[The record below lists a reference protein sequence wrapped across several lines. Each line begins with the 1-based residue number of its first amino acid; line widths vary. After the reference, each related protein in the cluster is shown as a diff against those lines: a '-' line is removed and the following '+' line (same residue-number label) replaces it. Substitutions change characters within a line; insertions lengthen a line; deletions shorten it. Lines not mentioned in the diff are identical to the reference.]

1 MFKESYPHM
10 KFPLWVPRP
19 AYETLGIYA
28 EWSATYDADLIAAGY
43 ESPRRVAEAIRQFCN
58 PYTTILDFGCG
69 TGLSG
74 LALQAVGFKHID
86 GVEISPEMLALAKLR
101 KVYNSVWQSALGE
114 ITHVKRGQYQIIVA
128 AGVISL
134 GAAPPETLSLIIDHL
149 DKGGMAGFS
158 FNDPTVAEGSYD
170 AILNSEILE
179 KRVKVIF
186 RENGTHLSEINM
198 RSDII
203 VLKRL

>member
-1 MFKESYPHM
+1 MFNESYPHM
-10 KFPLWVPRP
+10 KFSLWVPRP
-19 AYETLGIYA
+19 ANETRDIYA
-28 EWSATYDADLIAAGY
+28 EWAMTYDTDLTPAGY
-43 ESPRRVAEAIRQFCN
+43 ESPRRIAEAIRKFST
-58 PYTTILDFGCG
+58 PDTTILDFVCG

-149 DKGGMAGFS
+149 DKGGMAEFS
-158 FNDPTVAEGSYD
+158 FNDPTIEDGSYD
-170 AILNSEILE
+170 AILNSEILDR
-179 KRVKVIF
+179 RVKVIF
-186 RENGTHLSEINM
+186 RENGPHLSERNM
-198 RSDII
+198 GSDII

>member
-28 EWSATYDADLIAAGY
+28 EWSATYDADLTAAGY
-43 ESPRRVAEAIRQFCN
+43 ESPRRVAEAIRQFST
-58 PYTTILDFGCG
+58 PDTTILDFGCG

-74 LALQAVGFKHID
+74 QALQAVGFKHVD
-86 GVEISPEMLALAKLR
+86 GVEISPEMLALAKQR
-101 KVYNSVWQSALGE
+101 DAYNSVWQCALGE
-114 ITHVKRGQYQIIVA
+114 ITDVKRGQYQ
-128 AGVISL
+128 VI
-134 GAAPPETLSLIIDHL
+134 
-149 DKGGMAGFS
+149 S
-158 FNDPTVAEGSYD
+158 FNDPTVEDGSYD
-170 AILNSEILE
+170 AILNAEILD

-186 RENGTHLSEINM
+186 RENGPHLSEINM
-198 RSDII
+198 GSDII

>member
-1 MFKESYPHM
+1 MFNESYPHM

-19 AYETLGIYA
+19 ANETLDIYA
-28 EWSATYDADLIAAGY
+28 EWAMTYDADLTAAGY
-43 ESPRRVAEAIRQFCN
+43 ESPRRVAEAIRKFST
-58 PYTTILDFGCG
+58 PDTTILDFGCG

-86 GVEISPEMLALAKLR
+86 GVEISPEMLALAKQR
-101 KVYNSVWQSALGE
+101 DAYNSVWQGKLGE
-114 ITHVKRGQYQIIVA
+114 ITDVKRGQYQVIIA

-134 GAAPPETLSLIIDHL
+134 GAAPPETLNLIIDHL

-158 FNDPTVAEGSYD
+158 FNDPTVEDGSYD
-170 AILNSEILE
+170 AILNSEILDR
-179 KRVKVIF
+179 RVKVIF
-186 RENGTHLSEINM
+186 RENGPHLSERNM
-198 RSDII
+198 GSDII

>member
-10 KFPLWVPRP
+10 EFPLWVPRP
-19 AYETLGIYA
+19 AHETLGIYA
-28 EWSATYDADLIAAGY
+28 EWSATYDADLTAAGY
-43 ESPRRVAEAIRQFCN
+43 ESPRRVAEAIRQFST
-58 PYTTILDFGCG
+58 PDTTILDFGCG

-74 LALQAVGFKHID
+74 QALQAVGFKHVD
-86 GVEISPEMLALAKLR
+86 GVEISPEMLALAKQR
-101 KVYNSVWQSALGE
+101 DAYNSVWQCALGE
-114 ITHVKRGQYQIIVA
+114 ITDVKRGQYQVIVA

-149 DKGGMAGFS
+149 DNGGMAGFS
-158 FNDPTVAEGSYD
+158 FNDPTVEDGSYD
-170 AILNSEILE
+170 AILNAEILD

-186 RENGTHLSEINM
+186 RENGPHLSEINM
-198 RSDII
+198 GSDII